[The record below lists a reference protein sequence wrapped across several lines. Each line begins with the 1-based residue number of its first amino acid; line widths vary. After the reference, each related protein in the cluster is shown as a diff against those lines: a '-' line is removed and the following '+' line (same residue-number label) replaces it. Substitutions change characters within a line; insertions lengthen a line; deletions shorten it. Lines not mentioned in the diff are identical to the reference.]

1 MDQGQLPQRFCESH
15 SQEPPLAHL
24 RGLPGGICWENRIT
38 EKQSA
43 GQRTGASVVLR
54 EKQIF
59 FLASPSGEEGGTC
72 VVNQDAFLFGGGEE
86 EEDIAVYYTLY
97 GHDC

>member
-1 MDQGQLPQRFCESH
+1 MSPTARNPHLPTSETCPEV
-15 SQEPPLAHL
+15 
-24 RGLPGGICWENRIT
+24 
-38 EKQSA
+38 SA
-43 GQRTGASVVLR
+43 GRTESQRNSQQDKDRSKCCPEGKAD
-54 EKQIF
+54 F
-59 FLASPSGEEGGTC
+59 FLASPGGEEGGTC